1 MMPKVSVI
9 IPVYRVETYIE
20 RCARSLFEQ
29 TLAEMEFIFVDD
41 CGEDNSISILE
52 SVATEYPDC
61 QVRIIKQSCNQGVS
75 AARDA
80 GIAVAMGEYI
90 GFCDS
95 DDWVDTSMY
104 EKLYKAAEQN
114 AADIVGCGYNE
125 IRPTGIT
132 QFVFD
137 EDYDTLDQVI
147 SFEHFGG
154 VYGTLCCKIIRRDF
168 FLNEHQNLGKGLI
181 MWEDSCTLIPLRL
194 KSNRTI
200 WLKECLYNYN
210 VNENSMTTQFSL
222 RKVKD
227 SIEAVKRLECYF
239 NDNGYSQ
246 QSQEM
251 IGFLKINAKEV
262 LLRFPTR
269 ENLTLW
275 RNTFPEITSLIWKYP
290 NWNSLL
296 KLRAILISRLSFWMA
311 FFILKLMR
319 R

>member
-1 MMPKVSVI
+1 MRVSVI
-9 IPVYRVETYIE
+9 IPVYRVEKYIE

-41 CGEDNSISILE
+41 CGGDNSISILE
-52 SVATEYPDC
+52 SVATEYPKC

-95 DDWVDTSMY
+95 DDWAESTMF
-104 EKLYKAAEQN
+104 ENLYKAAIIN
-114 AADIVGCGYNE
+114 SADIVGCGYNE
-125 IRPTGIT
+125 IRTSGT
-132 QFVFD
+132 TRFVFENE
-137 EDYDTLDQVI
+137 EDGLEQI
-147 SFEHFGG
+147 FSFEKFGA
-154 VYGTLCCKIIRRDF
+154 VYGALWNKLIRREF
-168 FLNEHQNLGKGLI
+168 FFEENLNLGKGLI
-181 MWEDSCTLIPLRL
+181 MWEDSCMLIPLRL
-194 KSNRTI
+194 SSSKTV
-200 WLKECLYNYN
+200 WLQDCLYNYN

-275 RNTFPEITSLIWKYP
+275 RNTFPESISVLWKYP